1 MVKAAN
7 WLSITPEPERDLPRA
22 VATLA
27 CGGAPPA
34 AAVAAETERIEGLIL
49 RGSERAWLTYL
60 HGVVQLIDNHADDTD
75 GDVQRARARATA
87 VISNHHNLLL
97 GLRGQG
103 AQLTTSDRLHLMEL
117 VADNSELKGPQ

>member
-1 MVKAAN
+1 MVRAAS

-27 CGGAPPA
+27 CGADPPA
-34 AAVAAETERIEGLIL
+34 AAVAAETDRVEELIL
-49 RGSERAWLTYL
+49 QGNERAWLAYL
-60 HGVVQLIDNHADDTD
+60 HEVVELIDSRAYETD

-97 GLRGQG
+97 GLRGRG
-103 AQLTTSDRLHLMEL
+103 AELTASDRVHLMQL
-117 VADNSELKGPQ
+117 VANNSELKVQQ